1 MGHTQ
6 EDSTPRLGVVES
18 RRSGE
23 LDTKI
28 CATFHVWNII
38 MVMVVTTHHQRG
50 AGPGV
55 GGAVGR
61 RRGLARVLR
70 RHRRRLQL
78 PPDGARPARRRS
90 TSRLFVVGTLQVYK
104 DLKRG
109 AVRRCAARQS
119 FYRKSFVR
127 KRRWTELGPYI
138 EDDAILRFLLFFWLF
153 TAIHAAGRINLSR
166 RNRIDD
172 FEEIAAYRAWP
183 QILAMRGPLLLS
195 FRIRRMPSVKF
206 DTKGV
211 Y

>member
-78 PPDGARPARRRS
+78 PPDGARPARQRS
-90 TSRLFVVGTLQVYK
+90 TSSLFVVGTLQVYK
-104 DLKRG
+104 DFERG

-119 FYRKSFVR
+119 FNRKSFVR

-153 TAIHAAGRINLSR
+153 TAIHAAGRINLSPGGVR
-166 RNRIDD
+166 
-172 FEEIAAYRAWP
+172 
-183 QILAMRGPLLLS
+183 
-195 FRIRRMPSVKF
+195 PS
-206 DTKGV
+206 D
-211 Y
+211 